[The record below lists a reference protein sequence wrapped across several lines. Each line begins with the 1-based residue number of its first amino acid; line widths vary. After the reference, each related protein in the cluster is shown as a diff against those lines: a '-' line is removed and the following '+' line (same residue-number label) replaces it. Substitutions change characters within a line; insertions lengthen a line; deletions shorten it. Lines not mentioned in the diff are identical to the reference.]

1 MNSPSSQPDAFTH
14 VFVARQP
21 IFTTKRDIWAYELL
35 FRNSKSNPCAAFPD
49 ANQAT
54 WQVIADGYT
63 LARAGI
69 RSETRTF
76 INFPEQ
82 LLRED
87 SAFALPPETSVIEVL
102 EDVEPDSEIRD
113 RLVTLKKHGYTIAL
127 DDYVGRDG
135 YESFIEVAD
144 IIKVDILGMETRRIK
159 EIVKRLK
166 PYGCRLLAEK
176 VEDSQTFEACRS
188 MGFELFQGFFFS
200 RPQIIPGY
208 KLSSSQLSRLK
219 LLKELSTEDF
229 EMSRLSKIVQSD
241 VSLSYRLLQYINS
254 THFSTLVKVESIPR
268 ALGLLGRRNIQQ
280 WLRVTIMADLNTS
293 DSGKELMWLSVT
305 RGRFLQLLAEQKS
318 LPFSPRAMFIMGLF
332 SLLDALLGQPME
344 KILKDI
350 PLEEGIKACLID
362 PEASL
367 CPWLTFLTMEERG
380 QWAESNDLLNKE
392 GVSPFLA
399 AELGLQAQ
407 QWATNMLKEHT

>member
-1 MNSPSSQPDAFTH
+1 MTSPSSQPEAFTH

-35 FRNSKSNPCAAFPD
+35 FRNSKSNPHATFPD
-49 ANQAT
+49 ASQAT

-69 RSETRTF
+69 RPETRTF

-113 RLVTLKKHGYTIAL
+113 RLVTLKQHGYTIAL

-159 EIVKRLK
+159 EIVKQLR

-229 EMSRLSKIVQSD
+229 EMPRLSEIVQSD

-254 THFSTLVKVESIPR
+254 THFSTLIKVESIPR

-293 DSGKELMWLSVT
+293 DCGKELMWLSVT
-305 RGRFLQLLAEQKS
+305 RGRFLQLLAEHKS

-407 QWATNMLKEHT
+407 QWATNMLKEHS